1 MELCI
6 TVQIIHET
14 KRRLMHSKVFGK
26 IDTPV
31 FSVMIEVRTI
41 VEFLSLKLH
50 FSAGFLP
57 KSYDFFSRCMSH
69 LQTEL
74 LHISP
79 TVQTGFFQDF
89 SDFLYF

>member
-1 MELCI
+1 MRQNVDCCI
-6 TVQIIHET
+6 
-14 KRRLMHSKVFGK
+14 LSKVFGK
-26 IDTPV
+26 IDTPA

-69 LQTEL
+69 LQTRL
-74 LHISP
+74 LYISP
-79 TVQTGFFQDF
+79 TLHKDWPGKKVTI
-89 SDFLYF
+89 L

>member
-1 MELCI
+1 MRQNVDCCI
-6 TVQIIHET
+6 
-14 KRRLMHSKVFGK
+14 LSNVFGK

-41 VEFLSLKLH
+41 V
-50 FSAGFLP
+50 GFLFLEVILVP
-57 KSYDFFSRCMSH
+57 KSYGFFSRCMSH